1 LDRAVLTV
9 SRGAAVIEFELPEPT
24 YEELALADL
33 AVFRGKG
40 PGTSA
45 PLNGRVLLGGP
56 HGFNIT
62 AARVAADPEIA
73 AFMDENADC
82 VYHLLYLGVSFTAA
96 VSPRLESAQ
105 VRLTLSAVP
114 GSPAPFALSMK
125 PLADG
130 DAVSVTRTVSLGPK
144 LSLLDTVDVELGRAE
159 REESFQRTKLA
170 VRGLGL
176 ASATPGWEFTRTDS
190 RNLEGSCML
199 TMVVQAA
206 KGAKVT
212 VTGLVTARAGGNV
225 ARRFAREL
233 PRPLDFATAI

>member
-1 LDRAVLTV
+1 MIGL
-9 SRGAAVIEFELPEPT
+9 ELPEPA
-24 YEELALADL
+24 YQELALAEQ
-33 AVFRGKG
+33 VTVRGQDSA
-40 PGTSA
+40 TSV

-56 HGFNIT
+56 HGFKIT

-73 AFMDENADC
+73 GFMDENADWE
-82 VYHLLYLGVSFTAA
+82 YYLLYLGVSFTAA

-105 VRLTLSAVP
+105 VRLAISAVP

-130 DAVSVTRTVSLGPK
+130 DPVSVTRTVTLGPK
-144 LSLLDTVDVELGRAE
+144 LSLLDTVDAELGKAE
-159 REESFQRTKLA
+159 RTQSFQRTQLA

-206 KGAKVT
+206 KDAKVT
-212 VTGLVTARAGGNV
+212 VTGLVTARAGGNI
-225 ARRFAREL
+225 ARRFARDL
-233 PRPLDFATAI
+233 PRPLDFAAAI